1 MQKGVAM
8 QQKVQDFLTAH
19 NMDTARFS
27 FAQLVDEYIEEM
39 TRGLVGEDSS
49 LQMEPSYVCLGAV
62 KKTHP
67 SA

>member
-1 MQKGVAM
+1 M
-8 QQKVQDFLTAH
+8 QQKVKDFLTAH

-49 LQMEPSYVCLGAV
+49 LQMEPS
-62 KKTHP
+62 
-67 SA
+67 

>member
-1 MQKGVAM
+1 M

-39 TRGLVGEDSS
+39 TRGLWGRILLYRWSRAMSVW
-49 LQMEPSYVCLGAV
+49 AR
-62 KKTHP
+62 
-67 SA
+67 